1 MDKEDSED
9 NDATVQSDDTYLDRD
24 SKKSS
29 SLDRT
34 SFVTSQLSY
43 SCPISCTGYSS
54 NSDTLNHRS
63 TYIKKLDEQEH
74 FHYTSVNIRHIF
86 LRLAAVHF
94 ESSSNDHE
102 LLIEVASNDNVWIV
116 KRSYSQLVEFDYQ
129 LHRCVFDRS
138 YSKLRELGRL
148 SNVTGKS
155 FRIAVEKYFQRLSQ
169 LTAKSITC
177 FPILRF
183 LEVDNRG
190 NRFLPAEETCINTPA
205 IATAIVTKNY
215 ASKNNFEISLS
226 VGDIVSII
234 EKRPPNSDGI
244 SWWKAKLTIASS
256 DDDLTSGFKYKVG
269 LFPSDCVQL
278 LDSKST
284 TPNTSLK
291 AKPKRVVRPRE
302 RSLIRVFLRRSS
314 PQRIIPVFGTDLV
327 EYLQKTGY
335 DVPIILKKCVE
346 VIERYGIVTGV
357 YRQCGIQSNV
367 QKLRNAF
374 DTGLISEVFTEG
386 ILRDVHCV
394 SSLLKQYFRQLPNP
408 LFTFTLYSQFV
419 VAYETR
425 DDTRNDKFK
434 NVIEQLPTEHYRT
447 AKFLISHLAKLSR
460 CAHLTDMNSKNLAI
474 VWAPN
479 LFRPP
484 PCPTNNDIHALQGL
498 NVQTGL
504 CNYIILHA
512 VHLFSLDDTVTTFV
526 APEDHFASSLNER
539 KSSVCLPDAASYKNN
554 EINGCSSSSVLKGYQ
569 AVTNNTRNIHDNNKK
584 KPVEPTPS
592 TGDDIAASKRHWKGC
607 TGSSCNSHP
616 SSDDIKWRRCLS
628 PENNDIRTSRSTSLI
643 TFVAKSVEEFRNG
656 MFYGWRAK
664 NACNRRNTNENSAK
678 ESSALPSPARYS
690 TNKSL
695 TNSVNSHLNGSSY
708 QHSTLSRNYD
718 LMPSTS
724 AELGHLCNSQRH
736 ASESSM
742 SSRCGFSSLKDG
754 DSSKQNSQRE
764 SFKRRQ
770 VVFDD
775 KPSQVLNN
783 NCAKAAASA
792 SNSVSSSFRS
802 SVSDESLQLDI
813 SRYDNVTPQTR
824 GVDRL
829 RLAETPLSFY
839 DLPQDNISNCQS
851 NIQFY
856 YL

>member
-1 MDKEDSED
+1 MVLAFS
-9 NDATVQSDDTYLDRD
+9 
-24 SKKSS
+24 
-29 SLDRT
+29 
-34 SFVTSQLSY
+34 
-43 SCPISCTGYSS
+43 
-54 NSDTLNHRS
+54 
-63 TYIKKLDEQEH
+63 IKKLDEQEH

-226 VGDIVSII
+226 VNFLLV
-234 EKRPPNSDGI
+234 
-244 SWWKAKLTIASS
+244 L
-256 DDDLTSGFKYKVG
+256 FVG

-302 RSLIRVFLRRSS
+302 RSLIRVFLRRIWLLDSNA
-314 PQRIIPVFGTDLV
+314 FA
-327 EYLQKTGY
+327 
-335 DVPIILKKCVE
+335 VPIILKKCVE

-419 VAYETR
+419 VSFCIQTDYY
-425 DDTRNDKFK
+425 F
-434 NVIEQLPTEHYRT
+434 RT

-526 APEDHFASSLNER
+526 APGTSICSRHELKTS
-539 KSSVCLPDAASYKNN
+539 
-554 EINGCSSSSVLKGYQ
+554 IN
-569 AVTNNTRNIHDNNKK
+569 
-584 KPVEPTPS
+584 
-592 TGDDIAASKRHWKGC
+592 
-607 TGSSCNSHP
+607 
-616 SSDDIKWRRCLS
+616 
-628 PENNDIRTSRSTSLI
+628 
-643 TFVAKSVEEFRNG
+643 
-656 MFYGWRAK
+656 
-664 NACNRRNTNENSAK
+664 
-678 ESSALPSPARYS
+678 
-690 TNKSL
+690 
-695 TNSVNSHLNGSSY
+695 
-708 QHSTLSRNYD
+708 
-718 LMPSTS
+718 
-724 AELGHLCNSQRH
+724 
-736 ASESSM
+736 
-742 SSRCGFSSLKDG
+742 
-754 DSSKQNSQRE
+754 
-764 SFKRRQ
+764 
-770 VVFDD
+770 
-775 KPSQVLNN
+775 
-783 NCAKAAASA
+783 
-792 SNSVSSSFRS
+792 
-802 SVSDESLQLDI
+802 
-813 SRYDNVTPQTR
+813 
-824 GVDRL
+824 
-829 RLAETPLSFY
+829 
-839 DLPQDNISNCQS
+839 
-851 NIQFY
+851 
-856 YL
+856 